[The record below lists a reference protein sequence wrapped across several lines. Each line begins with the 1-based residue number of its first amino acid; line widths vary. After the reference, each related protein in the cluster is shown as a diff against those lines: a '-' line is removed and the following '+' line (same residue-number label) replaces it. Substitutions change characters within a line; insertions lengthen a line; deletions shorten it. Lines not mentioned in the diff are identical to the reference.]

1 MLIISLTPYPTLQTA
16 KILQSVDDDLTL
28 IQYEFPHDDAVYR
41 TACEKVVAAFWQSR
55 TAGTKWTLYHRAD
68 GSDLDVD
75 KEDPHRSRIAYD
87 YLMADLAGETIA
99 EIYADEQDDDLC
111 GDLCADLGIQAGYR
125 AADRREN
132 HRRRTQFHK
141 DIRAPRTQAELTAV
155 VLRNVTAITRSE
167 DCKKATTIRQ
177 REEADEARVKKL
189 VNYRVHANEANW
201 LDYGKYVHEVKDS
214 MFTRICNS
222 MVLDA
227 VQEMVA
233 VRVDNG
239 RALDE
244 CTTEEVK
251 DENIFDDR
259 EEIIF
264 EKNNTNDEEKDE
276 DA

>member
-1 MLIISLTPYPTLQTA
+1 MIIIALTPYPTLPTA

-28 IQYEFPHDDAVYR
+28 MQYEFPHDDAVYR
-41 TACEKVVAAFWQSR
+41 TACEKVVEEFWQGR
-55 TAGTKWTLYHRAD
+55 TAGTKWTRYHRAD
-68 GSDLDVD
+68 GSDLDDD
-75 KEDPHRSRIAYD
+75 KDDPHRSRLAYD
-87 YLMADLAGETIA
+87 CLMRDLAGETIA

-111 GDLCADLGIQAGYR
+111 DASADLGIQAGYR
-125 AADRREN
+125 AAVRREN

-141 DIRAPRTQAELTAV
+141 DIRAPRTQAELIAV

-167 DCKKATTIRQ
+167 DCKQVTTITQ
-177 REEADEARVKKL
+177 REEASKARRKKV
-189 VNYRVHANEANW
+189 VNYKIHANEANW
-201 LDYGKYVHEVKDS
+201 LDYGKYVHELKDS

-222 MVLDA
+222 MIRDA
-227 VQEMVA
+227 VQVMVA
-233 VRVDNG
+233 VRVDNA

-264 EKNNTNDEEKDE
+264 EKKNTNDEEKDE